1 MWLDSGKV
9 GQLVFTSFYG
19 SGRRALRQ
27 EEGVTYYRI
36 SKPVSSILFLLE
48 IPQVS
53 RGPQTPKAGLLT
65 GHPVQTHEP
74 IESVS
79 HSNIAMTFKIT
90 VRLLNDGIQLCFT
103 VRFYLSGLV
112 KFLLLQ

>member
-79 HSNIAMTFKIT
+79 HSNIAMTFK
-90 VRLLNDGIQLCFT
+90 NYCSF
-103 VRFYLSGLV
+103 V
-112 KFLLLQ
+112 K

>member
-1 MWLDSGKV
+1 MWLDSEKV
-9 GQLVFTSFYG
+9 GQLVFTSLYG
-19 SGRRALRQ
+19 SGKRELRQ

-53 RGPQTPKAGLLT
+53 RVPQTPKAGLPMFKHLS
-65 GHPVQTHEP
+65 PWR
-74 IESVS
+74 VS
-79 HSNIAMTFKIT
+79 HSNKAMIFKIT
-90 VRLLNDGIQLCFT
+90 VHLLNDGIQLYFA
-103 VRFYLSGLV
+103 VRYYLSWLV